1 MGVAAFGDFIGNV
14 AHLKQGRG
22 VLMLSNKGADP
33 AGTHEQT
40 LKRHLA
46 DSSVD
51 GHAGETQG
59 ASELVF

>member
-22 VLMLSNKGADP
+22 VLVLGHKGADP
-33 AGTHEQT
+33 AGAHEQT

-46 DSSVD
+46 DCAVD
-51 GHAGETQG
+51 RHAGEPQG
-59 ASELVF
+59 AGYFVF